1 MTKRNSIES
10 LAEMAAA
17 RPLKRWGR
25 EIKSLNGATVHFREL
40 TAEGIDV
47 FLEMGQAGESASFRR
62 PEIVRLLRQ
71 TLCNSAGE
79 LIASKDDDLNALA
92 WDVVQEL
99 FQAAVACMG
108 LGRAELDEKKA
119 A

>member
-10 LAEMAAA
+10 LADMVSA

-40 TAEGIDV
+40 TAEGIDI
-47 FLEMGQAGESASFRR
+47 FLEMGRAGDEASFRR
-62 PEIVRLLRQ
+62 PEIVRFLRQ
-71 TLCNSAGE
+71 TLCNSAGD
-79 LIASKDDDLNALA
+79 LIATTDEQLNALA

>member
-1 MTKRNSIES
+1 MSKQVVIES
-10 LAEMAAA
+10 LSDIHAA
-17 RPLKRWGR
+17 RPLKRWSR
-25 EIKSLNGATVHFREL
+25 EVKSLGGATVHFREL

-47 FLEMGQAGESASFRR
+47 FLEMGQAGDSASFRR
-62 PEIVRLLRQ
+62 PEIIRLLRQ

-79 LIASKDDDLNALA
+79 LLAKTDADLNGMS

-108 LGRAELDEKKA
+108 LGRAELDEKKDA
-119 A
+119 